1 MRRLDDAL
9 ADGLAARAARGRLRQ
24 RHASHHAGVELLRD
38 GRRFINFCGNDYL
51 GLSDHPALRGAL
63 AGAGRAGSGASP
75 LVTGFAPEHAELEAV
90 IADFTGREAALVFST
105 GFAANVG
112 SIDALLG
119 RADRAVCDAL
129 NHASLIDGVR
139 LSGAGKAIYP
149 HADLTAAEQALQTP
163 APRTLLISDHVFS
176 MDGDVADAAG
186 LARLAA
192 DAGAHLML
200 DEAHGSG
207 VLGPDGRGVAG
218 TLDQAAL
225 PILVGTFGKAFG
237 CAGAFV
243 AGSRVLIEHL
253 VNHARSQIYSTALP
267 PAVAAAAAAG
277 VRTAQSDAWRREA
290 LFERIA
296 QFRAG
301 ARRLGLALCPSDT
314 PIQPLVLGDDRTAVA
329 WSEALAAQGQLVSAI
344 RPPTVPE
351 GTARLRITV
360 SAAHTAAQVDGLLA
374 ALAAT
379 QDRPAAS

>member
-1 MRRLDDAL
+1 M
-9 ADGLAARAARGRLRQ
+9 
-24 RHASHHAGVELLRD
+24 
-38 GRRFINFCGNDYL
+38 
-51 GLSDHPALRGAL
+51 
-63 AGAGRAGSGASP
+63 
-75 LVTGFAPEHAELEAV
+75 
-90 IADFTGREAALVFST
+90 FST

-200 DEAHGSG
+200 DDAHGIG

-379 QDRPAAS
+379 QDLPAAS